1 MADVTWPDD
10 TLKPKDVA
18 LAIRAFSAGG
28 GRTLRG
34 IEQVVQPDAG
44 RWEISFGNIPIRTN
58 DDVLRWRELEVL
70 IGGRA
75 KTVLVPV
82 HDGKR
87 APWPGGVPGAAIT
100 ATTFGVIPR
109 RSTSGFLEVTTGAAL
124 EEGMHFSIGER
135 LYRIRQLVAQVDD
148 IYSITFFPPAREEVS
163 NGASAEFR
171 RPVCRCRLASD
182 DQMDVVLDVM
192 RYASPSL
199 VFLEDA

>member
-75 KTVLVPV
+75 KTVLVPA

-100 ATTFGVIPR
+100 ATIFGAISR
-109 RSTSGFLEVTTGAAL
+109 RATTGFITVTSGAAL
-124 EEGMHFSIGER
+124 EEGMHFSVSER
-135 LYRIRQLVAQVDD
+135 LYRIREITSTVGSL
-148 IYSITFFPPAREEVS
+148 YGFTFFPPAREAMS
-163 NGASAEFR
+163 NGATAEFR

-182 DQMDVVLDVM
+182 DQMNVVLDVL
-192 RYASPSL
+192 RYAFPSI

>member
-1 MADVTWPDD
+1 MADVTWDAD
-10 TLKPKDVA
+10 SLKPKDVA

-44 RWEISFGNIPIRTN
+44 RWEITFGNIRIHTI
-58 DDVLRWRELEVL
+58 DDVLQWREYEIL

-87 APWPGGVPGAAIT
+87 APWLSTPGGAIT
-100 ATTFGVIPR
+100 ATIFGSIAR
-109 RSTSGFLEVTTGAAL
+109 RATTGFISVTSGGTL
-124 EEGMHFSIGER
+124 EEGMHYSVGER
-135 LYRIRQLVAQVDD
+135 LYRIREVISTVGSLYGV
-148 IYSITFFPPAREEVS
+148 TFFPPAREAIS
-163 NGASAEFR
+163 NGATAEFR
-171 RPVCRCRLASD
+171 RPVCRCRLATD
-182 DQMDVVLDVM
+182 DQMNIVLEVL
-192 RYASPSL
+192 RYAFPSV